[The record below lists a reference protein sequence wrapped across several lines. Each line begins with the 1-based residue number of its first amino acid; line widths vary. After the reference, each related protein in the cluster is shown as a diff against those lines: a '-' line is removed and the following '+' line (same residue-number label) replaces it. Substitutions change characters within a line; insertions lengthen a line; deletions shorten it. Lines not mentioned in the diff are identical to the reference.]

1 MVFVPLVSDLRIIT
15 SRASGEF
22 FWVICSDW
30 VRFVCLWS
38 FLIVKRARWS
48 CRVLFYERLSKTKI
62 FIKEMIC
69 GVKLHGLSVISLL
82 YDEMGSASCCENQ
95 PVIQISEKKHLDLS
109 GFHSQ
114 TDPVYIL
121 AFWPRL
127 PPRTYISF
135 TTWQRRMQILLFIL
149 VFF

>member
-1 MVFVPLVSDLRIIT
+1 MIVPNRETCEVKLPCFVLRE
-15 SRASGEF
+15 A
-22 FWVICSDW
+22 
-30 VRFVCLWS
+30 
-38 FLIVKRARWS
+38 VKN
-48 CRVLFYERLSKTKI
+48 KTTTI

-121 AFWPRL
+121 AF
-127 PPRTYISF
+127 
-135 TTWQRRMQILLFIL
+135 
-149 VFF
+149 